1 MYTLEDIV
9 TPIIMCCR
17 MSTPEAIEFKTR
29 LGLFAGKTKSKEDNK
44 VNKLQEIYIPP
55 EKCQQIIDGLRLF

>member
-17 MSTPEAIEFKTR
+17 MSTPEAIEFRTR
-29 LGLFAGKTKSKEDNK
+29 LGFNQHGLIMKKEQSVLTKIMKIFTS
-44 VNKLQEIYIPP
+44 
-55 EKCQQIIDGLRLF
+55 EKI